1 MQSRMLDRVSLDWM
15 VWTAPTAAVFAGLA
29 ALLVAMTVWG
39 RLSPPV
45 ARRGFLRIET
55 DRGDRLYIG
64 LISAAVVLVVWIAL
78 TDASMWVALA
88 VAATVAA
95 AIGRWG

>member
-1 MQSRMLDRVSLDWM
+1 VTVLQWLQWL
-15 VWTAPTAAVFAGLA
+15 VWTAPTALVFAGLA
-29 ALLVAMTVWG
+29 LLLCGMTVWA

-64 LISAAVVLVVWIAL
+64 LISAAVVLAGWIAVTDLSMWIAL
-78 TDASMWVALA
+78 ACALLVALA
-88 VAATVAA
+88 
-95 AIGRWG
+95 IGIWG

>member
-1 MQSRMLDRVSLDWM
+1 MLGWM
-15 VWTAPTAAVFAGLA
+15 VWTLPTALVFAGLA
-29 ALLVAMTVWG
+29 TLLAGMTVWG

-64 LISAAVVLVVWIAL
+64 LISAAVVLVLWIAV
-78 TDASMWVALA
+78 TDLSMWLALLVALLVALA
-88 VAATVAA
+88 
-95 AIGRWG
+95 IGIWG

>member
-1 MQSRMLDRVSLDWM
+1 MLDWM
-15 VWTAPTAAVFAGLA
+15 VWTVPTALVFAGLA
-29 ALLVAMTVWG
+29 LLLVVMAVWA

-64 LISAAVVLVVWIAL
+64 LISAAVVLAGWIAI
-78 TDASMWVALA
+78 TDLSMWLALGCALLVVA
-88 VAATVAA
+88 V
-95 AIGRWG
+95 IGIWG